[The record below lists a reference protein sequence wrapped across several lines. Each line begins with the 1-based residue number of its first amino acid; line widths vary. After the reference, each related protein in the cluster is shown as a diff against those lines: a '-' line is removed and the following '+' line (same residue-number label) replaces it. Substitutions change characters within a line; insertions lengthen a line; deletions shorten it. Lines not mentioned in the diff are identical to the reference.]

1 MSATSFEVRN
11 TRTSRLVRTFDAAKA
26 ALDFATSHKDALG
39 TLQAYEVTRTVT
51 ERPLVAATVTQI
63 RSRKAS

>member
-1 MSATSFEVRN
+1 MTSYEVRN
-11 TRTSRLVRTFDAAKA
+11 LRTNCVVRTFDTAKA
-26 ALDFATSHKDALG
+26 ALDFATAHKDALG